1 MSTLDAA
8 ARWYSHALGDLRTAQ
23 AILVDPTLPPR
34 EAVFLAQQAA
44 EKALKAS
51 ITTTGSEPPWIH
63 DLIRLRA
70 QAPAPIAEA
79 SASIELVAL
88 SMAAAAA
95 RYPDVDDR
103 AYDRDEALG
112 LLADAARIVEIV
124 AEHLHSAG
132 YVDIDIEPA

>member
-8 ARWYSHALGDLRTAQ
+8 AGWYSHALGDLRTAQ
-23 AILVDPTLPPR
+23 AILADPTLPPR

-70 QAPAPIAEA
+70 LAPAPIAVA
-79 SASIELVAL
+79 SSSIELVAL
-88 SMAAAAA
+88 SMAATAA
-95 RYPDVDDR
+95 RYPDFDDR
-103 AYDRDEALG
+103 AYDRDEAMDLV
-112 LLADAARIVEIV
+112 ANAARIVEIV
-124 AEHLHSAG
+124 AEYLRSSG
-132 YVDIDIEPA
+132 YVAADIEAK